1 MRAVDLIAKKRDGA
15 ALSESELQ
23 FLVSGF
29 LQGSIPDYQMS
40 AWLMAVYL
48 RGMDVPETVA
58 LTKVMFTSGD
68 QVDLSQFAAP
78 TVDKHSTGGVGDK
91 ISLVLGPLLAASG
104 LIVGKLT
111 GRGLGH
117 TGGTVDKL
125 ESIPGFSTELTEEQ
139 YFATLKRVGLCMISA
154 GPTLAPADKRMY
166 ALRDVTA
173 TVGCLPLIASSIM
186 SKKLAGGAGHI
197 LLDVKFGRGAFL
209 TDIQAAK
216 ELAQLMISI
225 GRSFGREVRAVLSD
239 MSQPLGL
246 AVGNSLEVQ
255 EAIAVLQGKG
265 PSDVRQLTICLASE
279 LLQSARGMHAAEA
292 ERQLVTLLES
302 GAAWEKF
309 VEFVSAQGGDPAFVQ
324 HPERLRPAGHQL
336 PILAPRGGYISGVD
350 ALVIGQAAMVAGA
363 GRARKEDAID
373 YSAGIVLNHKRGSY
387 VGAGEILATLYGSK
401 PADLEAAATVAQSA
415 WLFSEDPPPA
425 PELIAARLR

>member
-1 MRAVDLIAKKRDGA
+1 MRAVDLIAKKRDGGT
-15 ALSESELQ
+15 LSESELQ

-29 LQGSIPDYQMS
+29 LEGTIPDYQMS

-48 RGMDVPETVA
+48 RGMDVPETVG

-104 LIVGKLT
+104 LVVGKLT

-139 YFATLKRVGLCMISA
+139 YFATLQRIGLCMISA

-197 LLDVKFGRGAFL
+197 LLDVKYGRGAFL
-209 TDIQAAK
+209 ADIEAAE
-216 ELAQLMISI
+216 ELARLMISI
-225 GRSFGREVRAVLSD
+225 GRSFGRQVRAVLSD

-255 EAIAVLQGKG
+255 EAIALLRGQG

-279 LLQSARGMHAAEA
+279 LLQSAQGVSAAEA
-292 ERQLVTLLES
+292 EQRLAILLDS
-302 GAAWEKF
+302 GAAWDKF
-309 VEFVSAQGGDPAFVQ
+309 VQFVAAQGGDPAFVEQ
-324 HPERLRPAGHQL
+324 PEQLWPARHQL
-336 PILAPRGGYISGVD
+336 PILAPRDGYISAVD
-350 ALVIGQAAMVAGA
+350 ALVIGQAAMLAGA

-373 YSAGIVLNHKRGSY
+373 YSAGIVLSHKRGSL
-387 VGAGEILATLYGSK
+387 VAAGETLAMLYGSG
-401 PADLEAAATVAQSA
+401 PAALAAAARVAQDA
-415 WLFSEDPPPA
+415 WQFSDDPPA
-425 PELIAARLR
+425 MPELIAAKLR